1 MARQVFLELDSVR
14 EYQTRWINAAAC
26 SFPAEVCLR
35 RNTASKQPERTS
47 IDASQQ
53 THPDVEYRWCN
64 LVVAVEASEHETLVR
79 QSRLPPGGCLRPY
92 HSLRIVD
99 LVTFRQVHDVFG
111 VEFLLIEWQDD
122 WIGDHIIVKIG
133 AQRPRKS
140 DVAHLNWGWP
150 IGKDF
155 WATIVRIAALVD
167 DDIHLHIIQKH
178 CNVAIAF
185 RSDIVKLVE
194 GADQPGPYVAAVV
207 RPERNPQDFEPGTV
221 VELEQLHH
229 QISSGMVMETARYI
243 GDAYLIIAPNLSF
256 PQSWQTHFADEGLS
270 ACQLQCG
277 IATVPKTVK
286 RVDCRVSLGHACSH
300 LVGKLGRS
308 RPVARGERATRQ
320 RSERGLIVGRYRK
333 RLLEARR
340 RLVEARESCQC
351 IAASDER
358 LDMVGPQRE
367 RFFVLCERFF
377 IPVERAQPI
386 TEIDACMNIVRPDRE
401 RGFAVR
407 DPLFV
412 AAEGPKRAAE

>member
-1 MARQVFLELDSVR
+1 MARQVVLDLDSIR
-14 EYQTRWINAAAC
+14 KYQPRRIDAARC
-26 SFPAEVCLR
+26 GFPAEVCFGHS
-35 RNTASKQPERTS
+35 TASEQPEHTS
-47 IDASQQ
+47 LDASQQ
-53 THPDVEYRWCN
+53 THPDVEHWGCN
-64 LVVAVEASEHETLVR
+64 LIVAVEAREHKTLIGQPRV
-79 QSRLPPGGCLRPY
+79 PPGGRLRPY

-99 LVTFRQVHDVFG
+99 LVTFRQVHDFFS

-122 WIGDHIIVKIG
+122 WIGDHIIVKLG
-133 AQRPRKS
+133 AQRPWKS
-140 DVAHLNWGWP
+140 DVIHLNWCWP

-155 WATIVRIAALVD
+155 RATIVRIAALVD
-167 DDIHLHIIQKH
+167 DDLYLHIIEKH
-178 CNVAIAF
+178 CNVAIAL

-194 GADQPGPYVAAVV
+194 GADEPGPYVAAVV

-221 VELEQLHH
+221 VELEQLHP
-229 QISSGMVMETARYI
+229 QISSGMVMEPARYI
-243 GDAYLIIAPNLSF
+243 GDAYLVIAPNLSF

-340 RLVEARESCQC
+340 RL
-351 IAASDER
+351 
-358 LDMVGPQRE
+358 
-367 RFFVLCERFF
+367 
-377 IPVERAQPI
+377 
-386 TEIDACMNIVRPDRE
+386 
-401 RGFAVR
+401 
-407 DPLFV
+407 
-412 AAEGPKRAAE
+412 